1 MSTRAEISDVAHA
14 IYEGADGVM
23 LSAESA
29 AGNYPIESVTTMN
42 NVAISVEGDPTRLEG
57 VADDTDRIIV
67 TAGIPFGVPGS
78 TNILRIAPVNEK
90 LIFEGEPE

>member
-1 MSTRAEISDVAHA
+1 MIDGAKEAEAVVSAVRAARI
-14 IYEGADGVM
+14 EGM
-23 LSAESA
+23 
-29 AGNYPIESVTTMN
+29 
-42 NVAISVEGDPTRLEG
+42 
-57 VADDTDRIIV
+57 ADDTDRIIV